1 MEALEH
7 PLTYAHFQFSK
18 PSPAAG
24 KLLIV
29 AGNPEENNNDSTAIG
44 IGPSNFRAEAMLRGG
59 KRRSRDQGKPPS
71 AANYWSQESEFNLVT
86 NRMAL
91 RQDLCQAPTALLLRA
106 IQIGP
111 HCSNFSDPLDRTG
124 SGCIPTLLVVA
135 VRLSRCLFRP
145 LLRQQE
151 SGRTR
156 NRMRFGK
163 AQQPVVA

>member
-59 KRRSRDQGKPPS
+59 KRRSRGQGKPPS
-71 AANYWSQESEFNLVT
+71 SANYWSQESEFNLVT

-111 HCSNFSDPLDRTG
+111 HCSKFSDPPDRTG
-124 SGCIPTLLVVA
+124 SGCIPTCSLLRYGCLVVYSA
-135 VRLSRCLFRP
+135 PCCGNKNPAEPEIECASVKPSNP
-145 LLRQQE
+145 
-151 SGRTR
+151 S
-156 NRMRFGK
+156 
-163 AQQPVVA
+163 